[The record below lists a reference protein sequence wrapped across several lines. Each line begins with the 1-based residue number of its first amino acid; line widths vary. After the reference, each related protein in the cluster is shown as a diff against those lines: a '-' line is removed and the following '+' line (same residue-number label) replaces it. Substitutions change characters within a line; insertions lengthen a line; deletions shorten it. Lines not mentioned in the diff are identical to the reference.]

1 MKNII
6 PVNGGA
12 MPKINRAVV
21 MTRAWAIFRQTYC
34 YPQIKFADIGR
45 HCFAGCLRHAWAEY
59 REANRVAAMT
69 AEEKA
74 GRIESLNYLIQR
86 AGFICG
92 GREWKA
98 TISRHRA
105 ELRQLQAA

>member
-1 MKNII
+1 
-6 PVNGGA
+6 
-12 MPKINRAVV
+12 
-21 MTRAWAIFRQTYC
+21 
-34 YPQIKFADIGR
+34 
-45 HCFAGCLRHAWAEY
+45 
-59 REANRVAAMT
+59 MT

-86 AGFICG
+86 SGFICG

-105 ELRQLQAA
+105 ELRQLQVS

>member
-1 MKNII
+1 MKSTFSAT
-6 PVNGGA
+6 GGA
-12 MPKINRAVV
+12 MPKINRAAV

-34 YPQIKFADIGR
+34 YPQIKFSDIGR
-45 HCFAGCLRHAWAEY
+45 KCFGWAMKKAWAEY
-59 REANRVAAMT
+59 REANRVAAMS

-74 GRIESLNYLIQR
+74 DRIESLNHLIAR